1 LLLDLGKE
9 HAWFESSMICWLAV
23 VAVIGF
29 LAFLIWELT
38 DNEPVVSLQ
47 VFRHRGFAASMVV
60 IPLAF
65 GAFFAGNVLTPLW
78 LQTNMGY
85 TATWAGYVSGTIGI
99 LAIVGAPIAAQLTAR
114 IDPRRIIFAGIL
126 WLAFTLFMRAS
137 ATSDMDY
144 WQITTWVFLG
154 GLGLP
159 LFFLPLTQIAL
170 ASVDPEETAGAAGVM
185 SFIRT
190 LSSAVATSIVN
201 TVWEDGAS
209 YNQSE
214 LSGTL
219 HGAQA
224 AIDGLVQ
231 SGMSHDQAIGV
242 LTNIAY
248 GQAVMLSTNQ
258 VFLAAAACFLIAA
271 ATIWLAPRPT
281 RAANPAM
288 AH

>member
-1 LLLDLGKE
+1 
-9 HAWFESSMICWLAV
+9 M
-23 VAVIGF
+23 VA
-29 LAFLIWELT
+29 L
-38 DNEPVVSLQ
+38 
-47 VFRHRGFAASMVV
+47 
-60 IPLAF
+60 PLAF

-85 TATWAGYVSGTIGI
+85 TATWAGYVSGSIGI
-99 LAIVGAPIAAQLTAR
+99 LAIFMAPMAAILSTK
-114 IDPRRIIFAGIL
+114 IDPRRIIFVGIL
-126 WLAFTLFMRAS
+126 WLAFTLYMRAA

-144 WQITTWVFLG
+144 WTITLWVFLG

-170 ASVDPEETAGAAGVM
+170 ASVDLEETAGAAGVM

-201 TVWEDGAS
+201 TVWENGAN

-219 HGAQA
+219 NDASST
-224 AIDGLVQ
+224 IDGLMQ
-231 SGMSHDQAIGV
+231 YGMSHDQAVGT

-258 VFLAAAACFLIAA
+258 VFLSAAACFIVAA
-271 ATIWLAPRPT
+271 AAIWLAPRPT
-281 RAANPAM
+281 RVANPAT

>member
-1 LLLDLGKE
+1 
-9 HAWFESSMICWLAV
+9 V
-23 VAVIGF
+23 VGF

-38 DNEPVVSLQ
+38 DSSPIVSLK
-47 VFRHRGFAASMVV
+47 VFRHRGFAASMVAL
-60 IPLAF
+60 PLAF

-99 LAIVGAPIAAQLTAR
+99 LAIVGAPIAAQLTSR
-114 IDPRRIIFAGIL
+114 IDPRRIIFVGII

-137 ATSDMDY
+137 ATSDLDY

-201 TVWEDGAS
+201 TAWEDGAS

-219 HGAQA
+219 NGAQA

-231 SGMSHDQAIGV
+231 SGMSHDQAVGT

-258 VFLAAAACFLIAA
+258 VFLAAAVCFLIAA
-271 ATIWLAPRPT
+271 AAVWLAPRPT
-281 RAANPAM
+281 RVADPAM